1 MDHIFITLR
10 YISGSTYV
18 TILNKAVKNFT
29 AEKTN
34 AATSL
39 EGEPEQRWI
48 MPSMIL
54 LNFFFLFSFF
64 PKRKQGIMSGE
75 IRES

>member
-54 LNFFFLFSFF
+54 LNFFSFSLFFQ
-64 PKRKQGIMSGE
+64 KENKA
-75 IRES
+75 